1 MPRKAKLVRIEAAE
15 GSTFA
20 PMTEEQLLLDG
31 STGAKDELFRRRFN
45 KRIVK
50 KQA

>member
-1 MPRKAKLVRIEAAE
+1 MARKSKLERIEAPD

-31 STGAKDELFRRRFN
+31 SGGAKDELFRRRFN

>member
-1 MPRKAKLVRIEAAE
+1 MARKKLERIEATE

-31 STGAKDELFRRRFN
+31 SQGAKDEIFRRRFN

>member
-1 MPRKAKLVRIEAAE
+1 MAKKTLERIEAPD

-20 PMTEEQLLLDG
+20 GMGEEALLLDG
-31 STGAKDELFRRRFN
+31 SQGAKDEIFRRRFN

>member
-1 MPRKAKLVRIEAAE
+1 MARKTTKLERVEAAE

-45 KRIVK
+45 KLVK